1 MGKLDRYYAG
11 IRFKSRIIQDDIND
25 ICLELNDININTII
39 KQNRYGYT
47 LEIQHKLQ
55 KLMKYSDVNPVVQRL
70 SFYLTKHNYKVSYKY
85 TYEYPGDRSKFFSN
99 ILNKLRGRIYFIT
112 IKFDEC
118 MPPEISKFMDEI
130 IKHK

>member
-55 KLMKYSDVNPVVQRL
+55 KIMKYSDVNPVVQRL
-70 SFYLTKHNYKVSYKY
+70 SFYLTKHNYTVSYKY
-85 TYEYPGDRSKFFSN
+85 TYSDSPKFFSN
-99 ILNKLRGRIYFIT
+99 ILNKLRGKIYFIT

-118 MPPEISKFMDEI
+118 MPPEISKFMDGI
-130 IKHK
+130 IKNK